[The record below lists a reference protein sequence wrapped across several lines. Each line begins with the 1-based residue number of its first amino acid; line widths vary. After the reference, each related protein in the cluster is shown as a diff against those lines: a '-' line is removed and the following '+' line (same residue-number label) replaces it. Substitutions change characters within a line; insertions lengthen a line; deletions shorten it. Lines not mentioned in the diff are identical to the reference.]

1 MDENTRTSSDL
12 ATNTHTYGGRER
24 GRERADVQCGLDTLG
39 RREVS
44 EERSLH
50 SELFLDAPQGL
61 GALHQLLLLFGLQ
74 RHVDHVGQAA
84 VAQDAGDAQEDLILY
99 SVQALK
105 GESR

>member
-1 MDENTRTSSDL
+1 M
-12 ATNTHTYGGRER
+12 
-24 GRERADVQCGLDTLG
+24 
-39 RREVS
+39 S
-44 EERSLH
+44 EERSSH

-84 VAQDAGDAQEDLILY
+84 VAQDAGDAQEDLILH

-105 GESR
+105 GESGGW